1 MVYPGASSDGGPV
14 SVLVIDDDV
23 EMLHLLETLCG
34 ALGLD
39 VCGAIQDPL
48 KAIPAVV
55 KVRPDIVLLDQTM
68 PRISGAETAQIIRE
82 LVPEVRIVGLLGSA
96 EQGPPGWCNASLRK
110 TDLDQLSAILHPLL
124 ASVERERRV
133 QEIRSEIAAV
143 KASLLMTLREWKSLG
158 DEGLR
163 GLVGRA
169 TDSLGSMDVM
179 AGRLVKEAREGRADI
194 VTSHATVPEVVHG
207 ARARLTVALA
217 EQNDSSHLAHIGL
230 QHNDNVLLGEYEDA
244 SAENAVVAATLQAVR
259 PLLDFDV
266 RPLEIDFL
274 QVGDLRIA
282 VVVLDRS
289 TDWLVGSAL
298 VRRDVNDSLARA
310 TLDAVNRF
318 LKPVDLPPQPV
329 SQSSSVAG

>member
-1 MVYPGASSDGGPV
+1 M
-14 SVLVIDDDV
+14 SVLVIDDEE
-23 EMLHLLETLCG
+23 EMLQLLESLCG

-39 VCGAIQDPL
+39 VCGTLQDPL

-55 KVRPDIVLLDQTM
+55 KLRPDVVLLDQTM

-82 LVPEVRIVGLLGSA
+82 LLPEVRIVGLLGSA
-96 EQGPPGWCNASLRK
+96 EQEPPRWCNASLRK
-110 TDLDQLSAILHPLL
+110 TDLDKLAAILDPLL

-158 DEGLR
+158 DERLR

-169 TDSLGSMDVM
+169 SDSLGTMDMM
-179 AGRLVKEAREGRADI
+179 AGRLVKEAREGRTDI
-194 VTSHATVPEVVHG
+194 VTSREAGREVVQG
-207 ARARLTVALA
+207 APRARLTVALA
-217 EQNDSSHLAHIGL
+217 EQSDASHLAHIAL
-230 QHNDNVLLGEYEDA
+230 HHQDSVLLGESEDA

-259 PLLDFDV
+259 PLLDFEV

-289 TDWLVGSAL
+289 TDWLIGSAL
-298 VRRDVNDSLARA
+298 VRRDVSDSLARA

-318 LKPVDLPPQPV
+318 LKPVELPPETMAQR
-329 SQSSSVAG
+329 SSVAG